1 MKPSLTLAL
10 LSSLALATPLLAAEP
25 SQPAAPVA
33 ADAAAVTRPADSR
46 SKAGSQP
53 ASSMAA
59 DGRYLP
65 DIEQQRL
72 AALAKSQSAT
82 TEALWLETQHE
93 SFLGLLERANTPNPA
108 GVVILL
114 HHDRS
119 SPDWPA
125 LIAPLRKGFPDIGWH
140 SLSLALP
147 DTPLPP
153 VPGAAKAD
161 SGETPVKARDAQ
173 GFADRVDE
181 RINAALDQAQRL
193 QASRVI
199 LLGVGSGGYW
209 AARFGAGST
218 RQTLSVILID
228 AQQATVDDLPPM
240 TEFVGKNT
248 LTLLD
253 LYHGAS
259 PTEDA
264 IERLAMARANQ
275 ARRNGKSNYMKV
287 RMPPRASNWK
297 QTDRR
302 LLGTLRGLI
311 RRHIEPP

>member
-1 MKPSLTLAL
+1 MKSYTTLAL
-10 LSSLALATPLLAAEP
+10 LSSLALAAHSPLFAAEP
-25 SQPAAPVA
+25 ADEAPPMA
-33 ADAAAVTRPADSR
+33 ADAASVAAASQAT
-46 SKAGSQP
+46 GS
-53 ASSMAA
+53 AEKGSMAA

-65 DIEQQRL
+65 DMEQQRL

-119 SPDWPA
+119 SPDWPE

-153 VPGAAKAD
+153 VPGAARPD
-161 SGETPVKARDAQ
+161 SEETPVKAKDAQ
-173 GFADRVDE
+173 GFAERVDE

-193 QASRVI
+193 QATRVI

-209 AARFGAGST
+209 AARFGAGSSL
-218 RQTLSVILID
+218 QTLSVVLID
-228 AQQATVDDLPPM
+228 AQQATVDELPPM
-240 TEFVGKNT
+240 TEFMGKNT
-248 LTLLD
+248 ITLLD

-259 PTEDA
+259 PTGDA
-264 IERLAMARANQ
+264 IENGALARANQ
-275 ARRNGKSNYMKV
+275 ARRNGKSNYLKV

-311 RRHIEPP
+311 RRNIEKR